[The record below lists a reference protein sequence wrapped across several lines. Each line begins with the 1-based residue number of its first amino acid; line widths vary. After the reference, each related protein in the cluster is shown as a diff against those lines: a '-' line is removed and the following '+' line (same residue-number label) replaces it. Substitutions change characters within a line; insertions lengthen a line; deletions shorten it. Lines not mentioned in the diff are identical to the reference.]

1 MDQRPKCKTQSV
13 KFLEK
18 NTWQMLYD
26 IEFGNDFLDMNQRYS
41 NKRKN
46 SLIGLHENVKK
57 LYIKRHYHRV
67 KTAAHRMEENICMS
81 YI

>member
-1 MDQRPKCKTQSV
+1 MDQRPKGKTQSV

-18 NTWQMLYD
+18 NTWQMLHD

-46 SLIGLHENVKK
+46 SLIGLHGNVKK

-67 KTAAHRMEENICMS
+67 KTAAHRMEENICIS